1 MNEMVSFINLRSLAM
16 TKYVVFVNEFNP
28 NSNDSVS
35 YEEELDSLIDVVH
48 YTKPLYDMQHVHA
61 RVEKWTKH
69 EGEDSFVSEVIMRF

>member
-1 MNEMVSFINLRSLAM
+1 MI
-16 TKYVVFVNEFNP
+16 KYVVFVNEFNP
-28 NSNDSVS
+28 NSNESVS

-61 RVEKWTKH
+61 RVEKWTKR